1 MIHAAGGNDKVY
13 GNEGDDW
20 LKVGTGQDVLYGD
33 EDNDRINGQMGG
45 DMVFGGPGD
54 DLLRREREARPT
66 RRDGARD
73 VIDCGEG
80 TDTGI
85 YTPGVDEITNCKSLN
100 PPEPRVG
107 SLPGL

>member
-33 EDNDRINGQMGG
+33 EDNDRVKGHMGG
-45 DMVFGGPGD
+45 DMVFGGP
-54 DLLRREREARPT
+54 RRRPPAQRGT
-66 RRDGARD
+66 AHRTNDGARD

-85 YTPGVDEITNCKSLN
+85 YTPGVDEITNSKSLN
-100 PPEPRVG
+100 PPEPE
-107 SLPGL
+107 